1 MEKIRVTIWNEFR
14 HEKTVEKVRN
24 IYPGGMHAKIGEYL
38 SQYPGIEVTLA
49 ALDDPDQ
56 GLPDSVLENT
66 DVLIWWGHMAH
77 GEVDDRLVTK
87 IQRRCYMGRMGFI
100 ALHSAHHSKPFRA
113 IVGTMGN
120 LTWGREQKEIL
131 WNMLPTHPIAEGIP
145 QNFCLESEE
154 LYAEPF
160 FVPQPNELIF
170 GGWYEDGYIFRSGMT
185 YLRDAGRIFY
195 FQPGHES
202 VPTFYNPYVLRIIYN
217 AVRWTAPSTPGYEY
231 KDHCPHVVSA
241 VKFAELEAA
250 GKTKSNTYITVK
262 DLPAEGK

>member
-1 MEKIRVTIWNEFR
+1 
-14 HEKTVEKVRN
+14 
-24 IYPGGMHAKIGEYL
+24 
-38 SQYPGIEVTLA
+38 
-49 ALDDPDQ
+49 
-56 GLPDSVLENT
+56 
-66 DVLIWWGHMAH
+66 
-77 GEVDDRLVTK
+77 
-87 IQRRCYMGRMGFI
+87 
-100 ALHSAHHSKPFRA
+100 
-113 IVGTMGN
+113 
-120 LTWGREQKEIL
+120 
-131 WNMLPTHPIAEGIP
+131 
-145 QNFCLESEE
+145 
-154 LYAEPF
+154 
-160 FVPQPNELIF
+160 
-170 GGWYEDGYIFRSGMT
+170 MT